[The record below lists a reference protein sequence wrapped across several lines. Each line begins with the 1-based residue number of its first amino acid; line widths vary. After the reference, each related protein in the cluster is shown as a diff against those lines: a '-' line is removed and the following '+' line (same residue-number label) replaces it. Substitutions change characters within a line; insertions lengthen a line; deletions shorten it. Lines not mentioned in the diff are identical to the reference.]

1 MFTPNLFFMLPYL
14 LFGLMLLFIILG
26 VPVAFSLI
34 LTSIAMV
41 LFDPRLGI
49 WIVFQRMFNGMNS
62 FVLLAVPLFLLA
74 GNLMNNANITSRLI
88 TFSRNLIGHL
98 KGSLAH
104 VNVVVSMFFAGVSGS
119 STADSA
125 GIGSVLIPAM
135 IKEGYPKAFTVAVT
149 AASSVMGIII
159 PPSINMIVWGA
170 LTNTSIAAMF
180 LGGFLPGIL
189 IAISQIGLNFVFVK
203 KYHVPTYPRAKLK
216 DVLVSSRD
224 GLLALVVPV
233 IIIGGLI
240 SGIFSPTEAAVTAV
254 IYSLILG
261 IFIYRDLSFSAIFKS
276 IKDTVKLSSLSLFS
290 LVAAAIFGYLI
301 SFYKIPDLLL
311 SNIGNSNPTLMLIMM
326 VIVMLIIGTF
336 MDALPA
342 MAILAPLFMPLVS
355 QAGVNPVHFGVVSVM
370 ALGLGLITPPYGLC
384 LMIAAKIGD
393 ISIIRA
399 FGVTAA
405 YLAIMTGLI
414 ILIIIFPDIVLIV
427 PKLVAPQFIQ

>member
-1 MFTPNLFFMLPYL
+1 MFTPNLFFILPYL
-14 LFGLMLLFIILG
+14 LFGLMLLFVALG

-34 LTSIAMV
+34 LSSIAMI
-41 LFDPRLGI
+41 LLDPRLGI

-74 GNLMNNANITSRLI
+74 GNLMNNANITDRLI
-88 TFSRNLIGHL
+88 VFSRNLIGHL

-170 LTNTSIAAMF
+170 LTNTSIVSMF
-180 LGGFLPGIL
+180 LGGFIPGVL
-189 IAISQIGLNFVFVK
+189 IAVSQIGLNFVFVK
-203 KYHVPTYPRAKLK
+203 KYHVPTYPRASFKKL
-216 DVLVSSRD
+216 LSSSRD

-240 SGIFSPTEAAVTAV
+240 GGIFSPTEAAVTAV
-254 IYSLILG
+254 VYSLILG
-261 IFIYRDLSFSAIFKS
+261 ILIYRDLSMGAIIKSATE
-276 IKDTVKLSSLSLFS
+276 TVKLSSLSLFS
-290 LVAAAIFGYLI
+290 LVAASIFGYLI
-301 SFYKIPDLLL
+301 SFYQVPNLLL
-311 SNIGNSNPTLMLIMM
+311 HNIGTGSPTTMLILM

-342 MAILAPLFMPLVS
+342 MAILAPLFMPLIHK
-355 QAGVNPVHFGVVSVM
+355 AGINPVHFGVISVM

-384 LMIAAKIGD
+384 LMIAAKIGE

-405 YLAIMTGLI
+405 YLAIMIVLV
-414 ILIIIFPDIVLIV
+414 ILIIFIPDIVLIV
-427 PKLVAPQFIQ
+427 PKLIAPQFIQ